1 MLRKNQRSCL
11 LNEFQ
16 LRLFKGTNERLCRLN
31 RAAFCELRRIRFRHL
46 SNRQCSEAGKV
57 FRTIATQMVSTLQ
70 LRQEIVI
77 AGREQQPQQ
86 ILVVIRSRCA
96 TCAEKRR
103 PNNRDDEQ
111 SASREALEVD
121 PEYQT
126 EIDSLLE
133 LVCQTE
139 ERVSKRQ
146 RSRGDPPRR
155 FFEGISR
162 LRSALLKQHRHL
174 RDIAAHQTSEIEVQ
188 IDCSTCKHCRKP
200 MKNEDENDAMKVALS
215 DASHLRKNGGEL

>member
-1 MLRKNQRSCL
+1 
-11 LNEFQ
+11 
-16 LRLFKGTNERLCRLN
+16 
-31 RAAFCELRRIRFRHL
+31 
-46 SNRQCSEAGKV
+46 
-57 FRTIATQMVSTLQ
+57 MVSTLQ

-86 ILVVIRSRCA
+86 ILVVIRWRCA
-96 TCAEKRR
+96 TCAERRR

-139 ERVSKRQ
+139 ERVSECQ
-146 RSRGDPPRR
+146 RSRGAPPRA

-162 LRSALLKQHRHL
+162 LTSALLRQQRHL
-174 RDIAAHQTSEIEVQ
+174 RDIAARQTPEIEVQ
-188 IDCSTCKHCRKP
+188 HETGGCMHCRKP
-200 MKNEDENDAMKVALS
+200 MKNEDAQ
-215 DASHLRKNGGEL
+215 

>member
-1 MLRKNQRSCL
+1 M
-11 LNEFQ
+11 
-16 LRLFKGTNERLCRLN
+16 
-31 RAAFCELRRIRFRHL
+31 I
-46 SNRQCSEAGKV
+46 
-57 FRTIATQMVSTLQ
+57 STLQ
-70 LRQEIVI
+70 LRQEILI

-86 ILVVIRSRCA
+86 ILLVIGTRCE
-96 TCAEKRR
+96 TCAE
-103 PNNRDDEQ
+103 NRGPSNADDEE
-111 SASREALEVD
+111 SASREALEQD
-121 PEYQT
+121 SGLQT

-139 ERVSKRQ
+139 ERVSQRQ

-174 RDIAAHQTSEIEVQ
+174 RDIAARQTPEIEVQ
-188 IDCSTCKHCRKP
+188 IDFSTCKHCRKP